1 MGIKTFLIEKFLGPE
16 IEARVSSRLQA
27 AVADSLVEVGWRRLT
42 GVPTRELPTVT
53 QERAIEIAY
62 WLWKTNPLAKWII
75 EITTAF
81 VCAEGTPYMCKNED
95 VKKVLDTFWFDPVN
109 RMDMHWEN
117 FVRELGIYGEQC
129 WPAFVAGQTGRVRC
143 GYVDP
148 ALIDQVIP
156 DPENVKVKI
165 GVLTKG
171 LDGRPA
177 KKYRIVLDGNVRDFL
192 SPAAQ
197 NLVETFTD
205 GLCFYFSINALTNE
219 MRGSGDLFTVADHLD
234 AYEQFLFDSAE
245 KYAQYNAFYY
255 DITVDGADHKELED
269 NRKRYQPPKT
279 GEAFIHNEKVKS
291 ESVAPSM
298 GAMDH
303 DTAARLHRNHILG
316 AVGLPEHWYGGG
328 GDVNRA
334 TAGEMD
340 MPSRKLLTNRQERTK
355 NMLEMVLDF
364 VIQSALDAGYLRVPE
379 EEAFEYEV
387 QTPEISAKDVA
398 KLAQL
403 LTSVTASLATAQMNN
418 WIDEQTATQAFAY
431 FLAALGYEY
440 DPGKMEPAEP
450 GYEDY
455 LKKRGQPNGTGQ
467 ND

>member
-1 MGIKTFLIEKFLGPE
+1 MGVKSFLIEKFLGPE
-16 IEARVSSRLQA
+16 IESRVSSRLQA
-27 AVADSLVEVGWRRLT
+27 AVADNLAEVGWRRLT

-81 VCAEGTPYMCKNED
+81 VCAEGTPYTCKNEE
-95 VKKVLDTFWFDPVN
+95 VKKILDTFWFDPVN
-109 RMDMHWEN
+109 RMDLHWEN

-129 WPAFVAGQTGRVRC
+129 WPSFVAQQTGRVRC

-165 GVLTKG
+165 GVILKG
-171 LDGRPA
+171 RDGRPG
-177 KKYRIVLDGNVRDFL
+177 KKYRIVLDGDVQDFL
-192 SPAAQ
+192 STAGQA
-197 NLVETFTD
+197 LVETFDD
-205 GLCFYFSINALTNE
+205 GLCFYFQVNALTNE
-219 MRGSGDLFTVADHLD
+219 MRGTGDLFTVADHLD

-245 KYAQYNAFYY
+245 KYAQYNAFFY
-255 DITVDGADHKELED
+255 DITVDGADNKELQEQR
-269 NRKRYQPPKT
+269 NLFQPPKT
-279 GEAFIHNEKVKS
+279 GEAFIHNEKVKADAVS
-291 ESVAPSM
+291 PDLNAYES
-298 GAMDH
+298 
-303 DTAARLHRNHILG
+303 TNAARLHRNHILG
-316 AVGLPEHWYGGG
+316 AVGIPEHWYGGG

-334 TAGEMD
+334 TASEMD
-340 MPSRKLLTNRQERTK
+340 APSRKLLTSRQERTK

-379 EEAFEYEV
+379 EEAFEYEI

-403 LTSVTASLATAQMNN
+403 LTSVTAALSTAQANS
-418 WIDEQTATQAFAY
+418 WIDEQTARQAFAY
-431 FLAALGYEY
+431 FIAGLGYEY
-440 DPGKMEPAEP
+440 NPDEQEETEP

-455 LKKRGQPNGTGQ
+455 KDKKRVKRTGEG
-467 ND
+467 